1 MSSRRVLTLL
11 VMVGCCAAVAW
22 AQQVPPQPPV
32 AQPPAAGADA
42 GGRPSLPVTPLD
54 PSKLSEEERERLGEF
69 MEGQIPSGW
78 SYGELIGR
86 LMEPIAVPK
95 AQLIPL
101 GDGLYAPHK
110 AIPWKMVIVKEEGE
124 TAWVQQLP
132 PEDPRSSVHKLWI
145 MAQQRELAELEFDRR
160 AETEKA
166 FFVDF
171 STEPVP
177 PPSVESLRFEK
188 VTSELPGKGRW
199 QMNFDLED
207 MNGDGVVDI
216 VLPPERLGAALP
228 AIFLGQGGGRFAYWK
243 DAYYTTTVPYDYGGI
258 AATDLDGDGDK
269 DLVLGI
275 HFKGQYVI
283 YNQGK
288 GQFSK
293 ATQLPS
299 PEERVSSR
307 AVTVGDFDG
316 DGRTDV
322 AFLAELTYDYRQSQ
336 LLPEAPSAW
345 VVLNRGEDRWEV
357 SAEGMPK
364 QLLGDRVAAADLD
377 GDTRLDLVLSSGKTG
392 WRSLAWLNTTEG
404 WKESYG
410 TGVLS
415 SAWHGEVV
423 VDPSPAAGKTQLFAS
438 FEQFKMV
445 GGKNT
450 VRTGL
455 IAYRWG
461 EGGLAEPGVPV
472 VVSSD
477 MTNQYSRVAVGDLNG
492 DGLTDLVTGRRGGGL
507 EAFVQGPA
515 GVFSLERGGDL
526 AGVGRAYGIR
536 LVDLDGDGK
545 DDIVAS
551 YSPRGD
557 TLPGGVHVWLT
568 RPTVA
573 PTP

>member
-1 MSSRRVLTLL
+1 
-11 VMVGCCAAVAW
+11 
-22 AQQVPPQPPV
+22 
-32 AQPPAAGADA
+32 
-42 GGRPSLPVTPLD
+42 
-54 PSKLSEEERERLGEF
+54 
-69 MEGQIPSGW
+69 
-78 SYGELIGR
+78 
-86 LMEPIAVPK
+86 
-95 AQLIPL
+95 
-101 GDGLYAPHK
+101 
-110 AIPWKMVIVKEEGE
+110 
-124 TAWVQQLP
+124 
-132 PEDPRSSVHKLWI
+132 
-145 MAQQRELAELEFDRR
+145 
-160 AETEKA
+160 
-166 FFVDF
+166 
-171 STEPVP
+171 
-177 PPSVESLRFEK
+177 
-188 VTSELPGKGRW
+188 
-199 QMNFDLED
+199 
-207 MNGDGVVDI
+207 
-216 VLPPERLGAALP
+216 
-228 AIFLGQGGGRFAYWK
+228 
-243 DAYYTTTVPYDYGGI
+243 
-258 AATDLDGDGDK
+258 
-269 DLVLGI
+269 
-275 HFKGQYVI
+275 
-283 YNQGK
+283 
-288 GQFSK
+288 
-293 ATQLPS
+293 
-299 PEERVSSR
+299 
-307 AVTVGDFDG
+307 VTVGDFDG

-336 LLPEAPSAW
+336 LLPEVPSAW

-392 WRSLAWLNTTEG
+392 WRSLTWLNTAEG

-415 SAWHGEVV
+415 GAWHGEVV
-423 VDPSPAAGKTQLFAS
+423 LDPSPAGGRPQLFAS

-477 MTNQYSRVAVGDLNG
+477 PTNQYSRVAVGDLNG
-492 DGLTDLVTGRRGGGL
+492 DGLTDLVAGRRGGGL

-526 AGVGRAYGIR
+526 QGVGRAYGIR
-536 LVDLDGDGK
+536 LADLDGDGR

-557 TLPGGVHVWLT
+557 TLLGGVHVWLS
-568 RPTVA
+568 RSTVA

>member
-1 MSSRRVLTLL
+1 MSARRVLTLL
-11 VMVGCCAAVAW
+11 VVVGCCAAVAW
-22 AQQVPPQPPV
+22 SQQPPPPP
-32 AQPPAAGADA
+32 ATTQPPADA

-54 PSKLSEEERERLGEF
+54 RSKLSEEERDRLEEF

-78 SYGELIGR
+78 SYSELIGR

-95 AQLIPL
+95 ADLIPL
-101 GDGLYAPHK
+101 GDGLFAPHK
-110 AIPWKMVIVKEEGE
+110 AIPWKMVVVKEEGD
-124 TAWVQQLP
+124 TVWVRQLP

-145 MAQQRELAELEFDRR
+145 MQQQRELAELEFDRR

-166 FFVDF
+166 YFVDF
-171 STEPVP
+171 STDPVP

-188 VTSELPGKGRW
+188 VASELPNKGRW
-199 QMNFDLED
+199 QMNFDLAD

-216 VLPPERLGAALP
+216 VLPPERLGAGLP
-228 AIFLGQGGGRFAYWK
+228 AIFLGQGGGKFTYWK
-243 DAYYTTTVPYDYGGI
+243 DAYFDTTVPYDYGGI
-258 AATDLDGDGDK
+258 AAVDVDGDGDQ
-269 DLVLGI
+269 DLVLAV
-275 HFKGQYVI
+275 HFRGQYVI

-288 GQFSK
+288 GKFSK

-299 PEERVSSR
+299 PDSRVSSR

-316 DGRTDV
+316 DGRPDL

-336 LLPEAPSAW
+336 LLPEVPSAW
-345 VVLNRGEDRWEV
+345 VVLNRGDDRWEV
-357 SAEGMPK
+357 SSEGMPR
-364 QLLGDRVAAADLD
+364 QLLGDRIGAADLD
-377 GDTRLDLVLSSGKTG
+377 GDGRLDLVLSSGKTG
-392 WRSLAWLNTTEG
+392 WRSLAWLNTAEG

-415 SAWHGEVV
+415 GAWHGEVV
-423 VDPSPAAGKTQLFAS
+423 LDPRPPEGQVQLFAT

-450 VRTGL
+450 ARTGI

-461 EGGLAEPGVPV
+461 DGGLSEPGEVV
-472 VVSSD
+472 VVSGD
-477 MTNQYSRVAVGDLNG
+477 MTSQYSRVAAGDLNG
-492 DGLTDLVTGRRGGGL
+492 DGLTDLVAGRRGGGL
-507 EAFVQGPA
+507 EVFVQGPA
-515 GVFSLERGGDL
+515 GVFSLERGSELD
-526 AGVGRAYGIR
+526 GVGRCYGIR
-536 LVDLDGDGK
+536 LEDLDGDGR

-568 RPTVA
+568 RSAVA
-573 PTP
+573 AP